1 MNIAE
6 LPSLLNVPPK
16 LLPVLNEFT
25 GYRYFLLDGGRGSGK
40 SHTVA
45 RFLLYI
51 AEHRKVRIV
60 CGRETQNSIE
70 ESVYTI
76 LKDLITEN
84 NLAFEVQTKKIT
96 HRITGS
102 TFKFKG
108 FREQGAVNIKGVE
121 GCDILWIDEAQS
133 ITKTTLDIIIPT
145 VIRKQSAK
153 LFFTMNRYLMDDAVP
168 ELLVGDPECMHI
180 QINYFENPFCSL
192 AIKNAAETMKIK
204 RPKDYNHTYLGH
216 PLASASDYLF
226 NHQKLRE
233 AYDIKPFG
241 ELFFKQRVMG
251 IDFAAQGDDQC
262 VATVLDRLSN
272 QHWGLT
278 ERTPW
283 DEPDTMISVGKIV
296 NLIGT
301 HKPQVTV
308 LDIGGM
314 GKPVFDRLS
323 EVLINTK
330 DHQLVPYDGGSTD
343 GVDTDHYANIR
354 AASYYTTRDWFDQGF
369 LCIDRNK
376 DAEVIKQLEKI
387 KMKYRSN
394 GVRLIQDKLEMKKP
408 PPIGVGYSPDDA
420 DSLNMAVWGACNF
433 LGKRANSNSDSVMPK
448 RISGSKRRK

>member
-1 MNIAE
+1 MNIE
-6 LPSLLNVPPK
+6 LPAILNIPPK
-16 LLPVLNEFT
+16 LIRVITEFNV
-25 GYRYFLLDGGRGSGK
+25 YRYILLMGGRGSAK
-40 SHTVA
+40 SQTIG
-45 RFLLYI
+45 RLLLYI
-51 AEHRKVRIV
+51 AEVCKVRVV

-76 LKDLITEN
+76 LKDLIREN
-84 NLAFEVQTKKIT
+84 NLNFEVQAFKIK
-96 HRITGS
+96 HNKSGS
-102 TFKFKG
+102 EFIFKG
-108 FREQGAVNIKGVE
+108 FREQGAVNIKGLE

-133 ITKTTLDIIIPT
+133 LSKTTLDVIIPT
-145 VIRKQSAK
+145 IRKDKAK
-153 LFFTMNRYLMDDAVP
+153 LIFTMNRFMRDDAVP
-168 ELLVGDPECMHI
+168 EFLVGRPDCLTIE
-180 QINYFENPFCSL
+180 INYFENPFCPLNLKNEAEIMKNKSL
-192 AIKNAAETMKIK
+192 
-204 RPKDYNHTYLGH
+204 RDYNHIWLGK
-216 PLASASDYLF
+216 PLATADDYLF
-226 NHQKLRE
+226 NYDKLYE
-233 AYDIKPFG
+233 AYNIKPFG

-251 IDFAAQGDDQC
+251 IDFAAQGNDQC

-296 NLIGT
+296 NLIGI
-301 HKPQVTV
+301 HKPAVTV

-343 GVDTDHYANIR
+343 GVDQNHYANIR
-354 AASYYTTRDWFDQGF
+354 ASSYFMLKDWFDNGF

-394 GVRLIQDKLEMKKP
+394 GVRLIQAKVDMKKELK
-408 PPIGVGYSPDDA
+408 YSPDDA

-433 LGKRANSNSDSVMPK
+433 LGKRANSNSDSAAPK
-448 RISGSKRRK
+448 RISGSRRRK